1 MTKNILDK
9 YYANRTFY
17 VLETL
22 KNVDNPDQRIAEDI
36 KSFTKASLDFFITLF
51 TAVIDLISFSAI
63 LYSIYPLLFVA
74 IIIYAGIGSLVTTNL
89 GQSLVGLNYD
99 RLNKEANFRFS
110 LIRTRENAESIAL
123 YDSSA
128 GSEKEGLWETFK
140 EILITQSGI
149 ITAQRNLEYFTTSY
163 RYLVQILPSLIVA
176 PLYFTHQVE
185 LGTINQSYSAFNH
198 ILGDFSII
206 INQFEALSA
215 FSASIYRLTDFF
227 NSLGND
233 NNNSVWDIDS
243 NRNSVDNNSRL
254 VKPNT
259 NVVINRNSDDPLL
272 SIKNM
277 SILTPDGHRLLI
289 GGIGAT
295 NTIYNPT
302 NANKNSLQEFWTG
315 VDNGINVDI
324 DVNDK
329 ILIVGPSGSGKSSFV
344 RAICGLW
351 RVGKG
356 EILWNMKDEIENTV
370 TNISMNELPRSIFIL
385 PQKPYMT
392 LGNLKEQIM
401 YPHNMTINVD
411 NEALDQQLLS
421 ILDQVKLDK
430 LANRMGEGDSIRGLY
445 TIQDWSKVLSLGEQQ
460 RLSFAR
466 IIFNKPSVIVLD
478 ESTSALDLALEEVM
492 YENLKDLGATYIS
505 VGHRPSLIKYHTKKL
520 ILRGPGYSSILKD
533 IKGDAALMD

>member
-1 MTKNILDK
+1 MLDK

-22 KNVDNPDQRIAEDI
+22 KNVDNPDARISEDI

-51 TAVIDLISFSAI
+51 TSIIDLISFSAI

-74 IIIYAGIGSLVTTNL
+74 IIVYAGVGSLVTTNL

-140 EILITQSGI
+140 EILVTQLGI

-176 PLYFTHQVE
+176 PLYFAHQVE

-227 NSLGND
+227 SSLD
-233 NNNSVWDIDS
+233 SKSNSVWDVDS
-243 NRNSVDNNSRL
+243 NVS
-254 VKPNT
+254 KPRT
-259 NVVINRNSDDPLL
+259 DLVINSNSIDPLL
-272 SIKNM
+272 SINNLSM
-277 SILTPDGHRLLI
+277 LTPDGHRLLI
-289 GGIGAT
+289 GGIGT
-295 NTIYNPT
+295 VNTIYNPT
-302 NANKNSLQEFWTG
+302 STVDNNLEEFWAG
-315 VDNGINVDI
+315 VEKGINVDI
-324 DVNDK
+324 HANDR
-329 ILIVGPSGSGKSSFV
+329 ILIVGPSGAGKSSFV
-344 RAICGLW
+344 RAISGLW

-356 EILWNMKDEIENTV
+356 QITWNIKRNDENYSTTSTNNT
-370 TNISMNELPRSIFIL
+370 TTELPRSIFIL

-401 YPHNMTINVD
+401 YPLHDMNSNND
-411 NEALDQQLLS
+411 DELDQKLLS

-445 TIQDWSKVLSLGEQQ
+445 KIQDWSKVLSLGEQQ

-466 IIFNKPSVIVLD
+466 IIYNKPDVIVLD
-478 ESTSALDLALEEVM
+478 EATSALDLAGEEAM
-492 YENLKDLGATYIS
+492 YENLMNLGATYIS
-505 VGHRPSLIKYHTKKL
+505 VGHRPSLINFHNKKL
-520 ILRGPGYSSILKD
+520 ILRGPTQSAIMKE
-533 IKGDAALMD
+533 IKGDTSLLME